1 MKKAI
6 YAFFAFWIVMVAF
19 IFFMPRADASQMF
32 AKPVHC
38 APALDSLIEAWEDEG
53 VYPLVMLG
61 GVAWM
66 SSGITT
72 PAVTFILV
80 NEEGR
85 NAVVEQTESGY
96 CLLSSGN
103 MVEYNSDE
111 IKQMMKWE

>member
-1 MKKAI
+1 MKTI
-6 YAFFAFWIVMVAF
+6 L
-19 IFFMPRADASQMF
+19 ASTAMLLLSACATVTEAQMF

-38 APALDSLIEAWEDEG
+38 APELDSLIEAWEEEN
-53 VYPLVMLG
+53 VYPLVALG

-66 SSGITT
+66 SGGETV

-80 NEEGR
+80 NENGR

-103 MVEYNSDE
+103 VVEYNSDK
-111 IKQMMKWE
+111 IKEMMKWE

>member
-6 YAFFAFWIVMVAF
+6 YAFFAFWILMVTF
-19 IFFMPRADASQMF
+19 IFFVPRADAQQMY

-38 APALDSLIEAWEDEG
+38 APVLDSLIEAWEDEG
-53 VYPLVMLG
+53 VYPLVALG
-61 GVAWM
+61 GVSWI
-66 SSGITT
+66 SGGQTIQS
-72 PAVTFILV
+72 VTFILV
-80 NEEGR
+80 NEKGR

-103 MVEYNSDE
+103 VVEYNSDK

>member
-1 MKKAI
+1 MKKAV

-19 IFFMPRADASQMF
+19 IFFMPRADAAQMF

-38 APALDSLIEAWEDEG
+38 APTLESLIEAWEDEN
-53 VYPLVMLG
+53 VYPLVALG

-66 SSGITT
+66 SGGETVH
-72 PAVTFILV
+72 AVTFILV
-80 NEEGR
+80 NEDGR

-103 MVEYNSDE
+103 VVEYNSDK
-111 IKQMMKWE
+111 IKEMMKWE